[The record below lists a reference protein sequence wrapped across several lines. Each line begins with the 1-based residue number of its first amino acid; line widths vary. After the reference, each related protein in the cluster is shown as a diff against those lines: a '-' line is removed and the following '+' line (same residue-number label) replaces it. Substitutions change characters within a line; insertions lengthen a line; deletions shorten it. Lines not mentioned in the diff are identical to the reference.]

1 MILDFSALILI
12 HLDKKKKE
20 YWTSISHNMKINIG
34 LSVLTRNLIY
44 NNILIIIKLNDFNI
58 KITLKLYH
66 MNIKITV
73 YNLCSI

>member
-1 MILDFSALILI
+1 
-12 HLDKKKKE
+12 
-20 YWTSISHNMKINIG
+20 MKINIG

-58 KITLKLYH
+58 NITLKLYH